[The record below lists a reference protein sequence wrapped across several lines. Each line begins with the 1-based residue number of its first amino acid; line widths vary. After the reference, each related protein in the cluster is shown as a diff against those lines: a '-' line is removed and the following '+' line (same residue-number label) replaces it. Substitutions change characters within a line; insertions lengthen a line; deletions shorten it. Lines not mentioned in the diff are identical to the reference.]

1 LIFAN
6 KHHNN
11 VVAPTFSGPG
21 SLATRKEVEKGEW
34 DEDIR
39 KLADAV
45 KSRPGPR
52 PARGRPVWDA
62 DLECWVYVEAKV
74 KASTKKQDPLI
85 EDYME
90 LRDHPMFGFMV
101 QPAKA
106 SHPKNY
112 LPEDE
117 FLEVV
122 RREYLALKMMMLKD
136 KFR

>member
-1 LIFAN
+1 MIFAN
-6 KHHNN
+6 KHHNK

-34 DEDIR
+34 DDEIR
-39 KLADAV
+39 KMADKV

-62 DLECWVYVEAKV
+62 KLECWVYVEAKV
-74 KASTKKQDPLI
+74 KDPLI

-90 LRDHPMFGFMV
+90 LREHPMFGFIV

-106 SHPKNY
+106 AHPKNY

-117 FLEVV
+117 FLELV
-122 RREYLALKMMMLKD
+122 RKEYLALKMMMLREKY
-136 KFR
+136 K